1 MNKLHKCHQPSGC
14 APMQQGFRQGGPYS
28 PRVMAILLPDAA
40 RPATQATH
48 SKRDISFYGF
58 PPPPLRLPSMHSVL
72 FFLFQPPSKPSYCL
86 VNWMLASFPVPFDGG
101 P

>member
-58 PPPPLRLPSMHSVL
+58 PPPLS
-72 FFLFQPPSKPSYCL
+72 
-86 VNWMLASFPVPFDGG
+86 ASPVCILCCSSSSNLHLSQAIAS
-101 P
+101 